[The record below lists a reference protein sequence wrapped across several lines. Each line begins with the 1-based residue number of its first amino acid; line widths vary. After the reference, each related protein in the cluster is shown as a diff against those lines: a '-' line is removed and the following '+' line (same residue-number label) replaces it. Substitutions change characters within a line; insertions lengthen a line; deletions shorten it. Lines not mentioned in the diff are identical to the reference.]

1 MENEIILMPYR
12 ASGGQSGVLEM
23 SSFFENIVVCSNFP
37 EFREEKKS
45 DLVVLT
51 DLDDFEQS
59 LAKALEMLNEIPRII
74 DVQNKIQTVINNV
87 RTFLAD

>member
-1 MENEIILMPYR
+1 MENEIVLMPYR

-23 SSFFENIVVCSNFP
+23 ASFFENIVVCSDFP

-45 DLVVLT
+45 NLVVLT

-59 LAKALEMLNEIPRII
+59 LAKALEMLNEIPSVIG
-74 DVQNKIQTVINNV
+74 VQNKIQTVINNV